1 MFEIL
6 PNWHPVFV
14 HFTVALLSVSVVFHV
29 LAKVLR
35 DGRVHNE
42 VGVVANWTLWLG
54 ALFTIVTA
62 VAGSFAYNSVT
73 HDEPSHAAMTV
84 HRNWGLVTLAA
95 FLVLAAWSAWKHR
108 RFAARASRVFVVLL
122 VAAGALLAGTAWRGA
137 ELVYR
142 HGLGVLSM
150 PASGMHAD
158 GHDHEYGQ
166 VPALATQPDKPDKPG
181 THDHSTHAH

>member
-14 HFTVALLSVSVVFHV
+14 HFSVALLTVSIVFHI
-29 LAKVLR
+29 LAKLLR

-62 VAGSFAYNSVT
+62 LAGWFAYNSVT

-95 FLVLAAWSAWKHR
+95 FLFLAAWSAWKHR
-108 RFAARASRVFVVLL
+108 RFAARAGRVFVVLL
-122 VAAGALLAGTAWRGA
+122 TAAGALLVGTAWRGS

-142 HGLGVLSM
+142 HGLGVLSL
-150 PASGMHAD
+150 PVSEMHTD
-158 GHDHEYGQ
+158 GHDHEHGQ
-166 VPALATQPDKPDKPG
+166 APAPAAQPAKPAKPAA
-181 THDHSTHAH
+181 HDHSTHTH